1 MTNTNK
7 CLLPLAAT
15 CLLASCAEKPK
26 AKKPNIIVIMTDD
39 HTTQAMSCYGSQLI
53 STPNLD
59 RLANEGMRFDNCY
72 VTNAISGPSRACML
86 TGKLGHK
93 NGFTDNS
100 QTFDGSQQTF
110 PKILQ
115 ANGYQTAMI
124 GKWHLNSAPQGFD
137 FWSILIGQGQYY
149 KPEFVENGDTITE
162 NGYVTDVIT
171 EKAIRFL
178 NDRDKSESFAMLYYH
193 KAPHRNW
200 MPAQRHLGIFNDT
213 TFPLPSTLLDDHEGK
228 GRAEKE
234 QLMAISKDMWL
245 DWDLKVASPEQLAG
259 DYNDTH
265 AADVNAAEVQRANQS
280 TESLNQYRAAYDR
293 MTDQEKARWEEAY
306 KQRNAEAQLPM
317 EGDEFTIWKYQ
328 QYMRDYMA
336 TLLSVD
342 ENVGRLLAYLESIGE
357 LDNTIILYTSD
368 QGFFLGEYGWFDK
381 RMMYEECH
389 RMPLLVRYPKSIEAG
404 TTSSAL
410 TMNIDF
416 APTFLDMAGV
426 EVPEDMQGTSIKPVL
441 ENRGE
446 VPEDWRKA
454 VYYHYYEYPSWH
466 MVKRHYGVRT
476 DKYKLIHFYNDVD
489 EWRLFDMQSPEGET
503 RNLYGNPAYKA
514 IQNEMM
520 MVLDEAL
527 VTFDDSDPT
536 EQEIEFFK
544 NQPTH

>member
-1 MTNTNK
+1 MMNNRR

-100 QTFDGSQQTF
+100 QTFDGDQQTF

-178 NDRDKSESFAMLYYH
+178 NDRDKTEPFAMLYYH

-213 TFPLPSTLLDDHEGK
+213 TFPLPESLLDDYEGK

-245 DWDLKVASPEQLAG
+245 DWDLKVASQEQLSG
-259 DYNDTH
+259 NYDDTH

-280 TESLNQYRAAYDR
+280 TESINQYRAAYNR
-293 MTDQEKARWEEAY
+293 MTEQEKARWEEAY

-342 ENVGRLLAYLESIGE
+342 ENVGRLLSYLESIGE

-389 RMPLLVRYPKSIEAG
+389 RMPLLMRYPKMIKAG
-404 TTSSAL
+404 STSTAL

-416 APTFLDMAGV
+416 APTFLDMAGLD
-426 EVPEDMQGTSIKPVL
+426 VPEDMQGTSIKPVL
-441 ENRGE
+441 ENQGAT
-446 VPEDWRKA
+446 PEDWREA

-489 EWRLFDMQSPEGET
+489 EWRLFDMQSPAGET
-503 RNLYGNPAYKA
+503 RNLYGNPAYREV
-514 IQNEMM
+514 QDQMM
-520 MVLDEAL
+520 KVLEETI
-527 VTFDDSDPT
+527 VTYDDLDPT